1 MFDVAKDRLSY
12 GELLRPDVGYRL
24 DFAVGMTYS
33 LDLEALLGG
42 PISLGL
48 LEEGD
53 EEQMR
58 SPLYV
63 LEAIR
68 ESAGK
73 IALFCNAGSIQ
84 LPERIQSVY
93 SLLEESVFQV

>member
-42 PISLGL
+42 PH
-48 LEEGD
+48 
-53 EEQMR
+53 
-58 SPLYV
+58 
-63 LEAIR
+63 
-68 ESAGK
+68 
-73 IALFCNAGSIQ
+73 
-84 LPERIQSVY
+84 LPGTVGRGR
-93 SLLEESVFQV
+93 

>member
-33 LDLEALLGG
+33 LDLEALLGV

-53 EEQMR
+53 E
-58 SPLYV
+58 
-63 LEAIR
+63 
-68 ESAGK
+68 
-73 IALFCNAGSIQ
+73 
-84 LPERIQSVY
+84 
-93 SLLEESVFQV
+93 

>member
-12 GELLRPDVGYRL
+12 GELLRPDMRYRL

-33 LDLEALLGG
+33 LDLEALLGV

-68 ESAGK
+68 EK
-73 IALFCNAGSIQ
+73 CVLFREW
-84 LPERIQSVY
+84 LER
-93 SLLEESVFQV
+93 LETACVG

>member
-33 LDLEALLGG
+33 LDLEALLGV
-42 PISLGL
+42 PISVGL

-58 SPLYV
+58 SPLSV

-68 ESAGK
+68 DTGELKKETEMRLKELLSAFT
-73 IALFCNAGSIQ
+73 AEFSA
-84 LPERIQSVY
+84 
-93 SLLEESVFQV
+93 